1 MRNSGGILALTLV
14 GLLMSGPQQA
24 RAQGHDDLIEV
35 ARSAGSFETLL
46 AAVDAAGLTQTL
58 MGDGPFTVFAPTDDA
73 FAALPAG
80 TVEALLKPEN
90 RDRLVAILTY
100 HVVPG
105 RVTAAQAARLSGAGT
120 VNGQRVSIARQGS
133 GLRIDEAAVI
143 TADVSASNGVIHVID
158 SVLLPADEDLIAVA
172 RSAGSF
178 GILLAAVD
186 AAGLTHDLMGDGPF
200 TVFAPTDE
208 AFERLPA
215 GTVESLL
222 EPASLD
228 RLREILTYHVVSGR
242 LYSADLLEEGEV
254 GTLEGRQVD
263 VRLTGGRVLV
273 GDAQVVSADIDA
285 SNGVVH
291 VIDAVL
297 IPGTSAVAAASAMQ
311 LIERA
316 ISLGAPL
323 FNGGEAEA
331 CADVYLVTAEALL
344 RMRSQLPADVRDVL
358 RTAVREAEHEDDAVE
373 RAWIMRRGLDATYD
387 ALGDGDNDAGRSRTM
402 RRSPGEPAART

>member
-1 MRNSGGILALTLV
+1 MKIRLIAFMAIFAIVVAACSDSDEAETTTTTAAPTETTEAMEEEMTTGTIVDVAIANEFNTLV
-14 GLLMSGPQQA
+14 
-24 RAQGHDDLIEV
+24 
-35 ARSAGSFETLL
+35 
-46 AAVDAAGLTQTL
+46 AAVQAAGL
-58 MGDGPFTVFAPTDDA
+58 
-73 FAALPAG
+73 
-80 TVEALLKPEN
+80 VE
-90 RDRLVAILTY
+90 T
-100 HVVPG
+100 
-105 RVTAAQAARLSGAGT
+105 LSG
-120 VNGQRVSIARQGS
+120 
-133 GLRIDEAAVI
+133 E
-143 TADVSASNGVIHVID
+143 
-158 SVLLPADEDLIAVA
+158 
-172 RSAGSF
+172 
-178 GILLAAVD
+178 
-186 AAGLTHDLMGDGPF
+186 GPF

-208 AFERLPA
+208 AFEALPE
-215 GTVESLL
+215 GTLEGLL
-222 EPASLD
+222 EDPEALA
-228 RLREILTYHVVSGR
+228 EILTYHVVSGR
-242 LYSADLLEEGEV
+242 LYGADLLKEGDV

-373 RAWIMRRGLDATYD
+373 RAWILRRGLDATYD
-387 ALGDGDNDAGRSRTM
+387 ALGDGHNDAEQSRTM